1 MDSSIN
7 LEETSTANAAMF
19 STPLKNS
26 LKFHQSAPA
35 HKLETLAS
43 SWNNKN
49 KSGTTTNTYAAVNSL
64 DSKNVEHHQL
74 YKLQHHNNPS
84 QAEVVMTSETK
95 TSVIANLKMVAT
107 LASLSIKEAVSTK
120 SLEDKV
126 KSLPLF
132 KTVTVPSLLV
142 S

>member
-1 MDSSIN
+1 
-7 LEETSTANAAMF
+7 MF
-19 STPLKNS
+19 STVLKNS

-35 HKLETLAS
+35 HKPETLAS
-43 SWNNKN
+43 SWKVKI
-49 KSGTTTNTYAAVNSL
+49 KSGTTTNICAAVNSL
-64 DSKNVEHHQL
+64 DSKNVHHQL
-74 YKLQHHNNPS
+74 QQHNNQYHNNPS
-84 QAEVVMTSETK
+84 QAEVILTLETK

-107 LASLSIKEAVSTK
+107 LASLSTKEVVSTK
-120 SLEDKV
+120 LPVDKV

>member
-1 MDSSIN
+1 
-7 LEETSTANAAMF
+7 MF
-19 STPLKNS
+19 STVPKNS

-35 HKLETLAS
+35 HKPETLAS
-43 SWNNKN
+43 SWKVKI
-49 KSGTTTNTYAAVNSL
+49 KSGITTNICAAVNSL
-64 DSKNVEHHQL
+64 DFKNVEHHQL
-74 YKLQHHNNPS
+74 HQHQHHNNPS
-84 QAEVVMTSETK
+84 QAEVILTLETK

-107 LASLSIKEAVSTK
+107 LASLSTKEVVSTK
-120 SLEDKV
+120 LPVDKV